1 MNTWTLREIL
11 IKEQQQ
17 SSVQAK
23 LDSFFKPA
31 VLRTKTRTASESSID
46 EYMYCRLIVFK

>member
-1 MNTWTLREIL
+1 MGFKKADEGRRTVREVL

-17 SSVQAK
+17 SSVQTK

-31 VLRTKTRTASESSID
+31 LLRSKTSATAESYID
-46 EYMYCRLIVFK
+46 E